1 MVSRDGKVT
10 RTLPHIQS
18 GTLNQAVVFDLAA
31 FGSCPTLCLAFTN
44 TGRRRTTSSKY
55 LSAATA
61 CAVEL
66 PASKPFGP
74 NHQSLGRP
82 QRRRFSQETTCPPPT
97 FTFPDPIFDMHPP
110 DMPIMLHIKCI
121 RQPQDRS

>member
-1 MVSRDGKVT
+1 MT

-31 FGSCPTLCLAFTN
+31 FGSWPTLCLAFTN

-61 CAVEL
+61 CAVEP
-66 PASKPFGP
+66 PASKPSALITRASVGSNVAGF
-74 NHQSLGRP
+74 
-82 QRRRFSQETTCPPPT
+82 RRKPLVRAPT

-110 DMPIMLHIKCI
+110 DVPIMLHIKCI